1 MKGFVRPLTEVAFV
15 YGLLGWLYVAACAA
29 TRPDELDV
37 AVATLFPVRRDT
49 FGAGCFA
56 LSALAAFALQV
67 RAADGPAPWRPT
79 RPARRGPVD
88 AALRTVVGYALLTWA
103 YLCVNSLTHP
113 ETVARQ
119 FTHFVS
125 VPSEGT
131 TAAVCFVASAAALL
145 TLRVRGAGPVRHG

>member
-1 MKGFVRPLTEVAFV
+1 MKQLARPLTEVAFV
-15 YGLLGWLYVAACAA
+15 HGLLGWLYVAACAA
-29 TRPDELDV
+29 TRPEELDV

-56 LSALAAFALQV
+56 VSALAAFALQV
-67 RAADGPAPWRPT
+67 RSAAGPAPWRPA

-113 ETVARQ
+113 ETVGRQ
-119 FTHFVS
+119 FTHFVP
-125 VPSEGT
+125 VPTEGT

-145 TLRVRGAGPVRHG
+145 ALRVRGAEPVRHG